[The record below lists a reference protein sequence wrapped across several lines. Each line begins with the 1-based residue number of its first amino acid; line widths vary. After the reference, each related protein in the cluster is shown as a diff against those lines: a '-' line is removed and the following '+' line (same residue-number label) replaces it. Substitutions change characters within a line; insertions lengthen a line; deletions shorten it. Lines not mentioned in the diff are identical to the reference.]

1 VRSCSEPQGSAL
13 GEEGRNCRAKLD
25 LFISYGFSESQK
37 DATKRGRGAK
47 AFYSAGEETF
57 KSYIVYSR
65 NTR

>member
-1 VRSCSEPQGSAL
+1 MSPKGQPLEKKDGIA
-13 GEEGRNCRAKLD
+13 GRNSTYLSPMD
-25 LFISYGFSESQK
+25 SPNHIK